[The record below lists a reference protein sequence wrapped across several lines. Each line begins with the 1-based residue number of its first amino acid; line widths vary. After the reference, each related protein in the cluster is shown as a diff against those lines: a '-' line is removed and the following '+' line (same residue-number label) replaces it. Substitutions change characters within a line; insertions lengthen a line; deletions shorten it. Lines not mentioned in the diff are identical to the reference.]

1 MAEKDKLLSTYT
13 KMLEKRRKVT
23 KAYEAEIAKIDKA
36 RSVVSTAMV
45 EAGEYEEVPEIV
57 CEDAPE
63 VAWGIGIQN
72 DAYAIKLYRIFRDSV
87 ESGNRKA
94 KDFAALQNLHKEKIG
109 GWLLAALNKSGATSV
124 NCGAAGKAYRKLK
137 VRANPA
143 DWDAFLKWAAENE
156 AADAIQKRVNTSF
169 VTKYEEENDEPPP
182 FLDIFKE
189 YDVVV
194 TK

>member
-1 MAEKDKLLSTYT
+1 MAGKEKLLSTYT

-23 KAYEAEIAKIDKA
+23 ETYEAEIAKIDKA
-36 RSVVSTAMV
+36 RDVVATAMV
-45 EAGEYEEVPEIV
+45 GAGEYEEIPDII

-63 VAWGIGIQN
+63 IAWVIGTQN
-72 DAYAIKLYRIFRDSV
+72 DAYAIRLYRVVRDTV
-87 ESGNRKA
+87 QSGNRKA
-94 KDFAALQNLHKEKIG
+94 KDFEALQNLHKEKIG
-109 GWLLAALNKSGATSV
+109 GWLLAALNKSGAQSV
-124 NCGAAGKAYRKLK
+124 NCGEAGKAYKKLK
-137 VRANPA
+137 IRANPA

-156 AADAIQKRVNTSF
+156 AADAIQKRVNASF

-189 YDVVV
+189 YDIVV